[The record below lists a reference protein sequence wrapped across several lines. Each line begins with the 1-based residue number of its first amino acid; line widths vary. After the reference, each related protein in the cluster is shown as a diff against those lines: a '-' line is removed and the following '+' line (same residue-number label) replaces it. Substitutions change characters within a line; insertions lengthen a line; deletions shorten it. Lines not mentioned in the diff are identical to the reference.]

1 VEKVIFEV
9 FRFIP
14 EKDKEPRFDTF
25 EVPYTK
31 GMTVLQGLLYIQSK
45 LDGSLGLRFACR
57 AGVCGSCA
65 MHINGIY
72 RLACETQIALL
83 GDRIRV
89 RPLGHLPIIKDLVVD
104 MTEFWNKYKLIKPYL
119 IHSKEIPEKEF
130 LQSVDERAKLTRIVD
145 CILCGACY
153 AACPV
158 VETHKDYIGPHAFA
172 KANRF
177 IRDSRDD
184 GTYERLKILSDSD
197 GVFRCHTVF
206 SCQEVCPKD
215 INASGS
221 IAELK
226 MLATK
231 ASFTAFDKSKL
242 NR

>member
-1 VEKVIFEV
+1 MEKVIFEV
-9 FRFIP
+9 FRFSP
-14 EKDKEPRFDTF
+14 EEKKEPYFDTF

-31 GMTVLQGLLYIQSK
+31 GMTVLQGLLYIQAK
-45 LDGSLGLRFACR
+45 LDGSLGIRFACR
-57 AGVCGSCA
+57 AGICGSCA
-65 MHINGIY
+65 MHINGMY
-72 RLACETQIALL
+72 RLACETQISMM
-83 GDRIRV
+83 GEHIRV

-104 MTEFWNKYKLIKPYL
+104 LTEFWNKYKLIKPYL
-119 IHSKEIPEKEF
+119 IHSKNVPEKEF
-130 LQSVDERAKLTRIVD
+130 LQSVDEREKLTRIID

-177 IRDSRDD
+177 IRDSRDE
-184 GTYERLKILSDSD
+184 GTFERLRIVGGED

-206 SCQEVCPKD
+206 SCQEVCPKE

-231 ASFTAFDKSKL
+231 ATFTAFDKSKI

>member
-1 VEKVIFEV
+1 MDKVIFEV
-9 FRFIP
+9 FRFLP
-14 EKDKEPRFDTF
+14 DENKEPHFDIF

-57 AGVCGSCA
+57 AGICGSCA
-65 MHINGIY
+65 MHINGVY
-72 RLACETQIALL
+72 RLACETQISLL
-83 GDRIRV
+83 GEHIRV

-104 MTEFWNKYKLIKPYL
+104 MTEFWNKYKLVKPYL
-119 IHSKEIPEKEF
+119 IHSNEVPQKEF
-130 LQSVDERAKLTRIVD
+130 LQSIDERERLTRIVD

-153 AACPV
+153 AACPI
-158 VETHKDYIGPHAFA
+158 VETHRDYLGPHAFA

-184 GTYERLKILSDSD
+184 GTLERLRIVGGED

-206 SCQEVCPKD
+206 SCQEVCPKE
-215 INASGS
+215 INPSGS

-231 ASFTAFDKSKL
+231 AVFTIFDKSKL
-242 NR
+242 KV

>member
-1 VEKVIFEV
+1 MDRVIFEV

-14 EKDKEPRFDTF
+14 EEKSEPHFDRF

-57 AGVCGSCA
+57 AGICGSCA
-65 MHINGIY
+65 MHINGVY
-72 RLACETQIALL
+72 RLACETQVSLL
-83 GDRIRV
+83 GEHIRV

-104 MTEFWNKYKLIKPYL
+104 MTEFWEKYKLVKPYL
-119 IHSKEIPEKEF
+119 IHSKNVPEKEF
-130 LQSVDERAKLTRIVD
+130 LQSVDDREKLTRIVD

-158 VETHKDYIGPHAFA
+158 VDTHKDYIGPHAFA

-184 GTYERLKILSDSD
+184 GTFERLRIIGGED

-206 SCQEVCPKD
+206 SCQEVCPKE

-226 MLATK
+226 MLTTK
-231 ASFTAFDKSKL
+231 AAFTAFDRSKL
-242 NR
+242 KM